1 MKCSLGSTDEQNT
14 GGEWC
19 SEIQE
24 DCTTNKRY
32 TFKDGQTQGET
43 NDVFPSTPVNSVLLM
58 GTPLLRSHETPPGIL
73 HPVLGLL
80 TQEGHGAGT
89 EKGHEDDQGAE
100 RPPQQGQTERAEAHQ
115 PREKKVPEGP
125 YRGIRVPG
133 EGLQESWEGLF
144 LRAGSD
150 RTRGNGFH
158 LEENRFRLR
167 IRNKFFTLSMVRHWN
182 GLPRSVGG
190 GGHLP
195 ASIQG
200 NAGWGCKAVIN
211 LV

>member
-1 MKCSLGSTDEQNT
+1 
-14 GGEWC
+14 
-19 SEIQE
+19 
-24 DCTTNKRY
+24 
-32 TFKDGQTQGET
+32 
-43 NDVFPSTPVNSVLLM
+43 M

-73 HPVLGLL
+73 HPVPGLL
-80 TQEGHGAGT
+80 TQEGHGVGTGT
-89 EKGHEDDQGAE
+89 EKGHEDNQRAGA
-100 RPPQQGQTERAEAHQ
+100 PPQQGQAERAEAHQ

-150 RTRGNGFH
+150 RTRGNSFQ

-190 GGHLP
+190 GGGHLP

-200 NAGWGCKAVIN
+200 NAGWGCEAVIN